1 MEAKIKVK
9 LVLTTISN
17 PFLRET
23 LGFQMLYPRLKECHV
38 HASQCD
44 TDVKMDCKVNHFTE
58 MEQLLGQTKTNKE
71 DPA

>member
-1 MEAKIKVK
+1 
-9 LVLTTISN
+9 
-17 PFLRET
+17 
-23 LGFQMLYPRLKECHV
+23 MLYPRLKECHV